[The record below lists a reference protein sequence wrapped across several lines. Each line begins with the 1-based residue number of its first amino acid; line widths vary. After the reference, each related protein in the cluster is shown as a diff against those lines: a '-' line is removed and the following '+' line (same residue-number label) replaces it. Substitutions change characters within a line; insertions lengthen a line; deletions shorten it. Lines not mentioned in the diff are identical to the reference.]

1 MIGIPHRNQARS
13 RSVEVNEITYPSKR
27 MERPKHL
34 EPPKAAKEQCI
45 TLIMSNFSLT
55 YPYYSILIQNVQ
67 PFFLLFVGSSHGK
80 CATFPG
86 RRGAVPPAAGA
97 DARHGG
103 VARVPAAPVPIAGR
117 LGELASAA
125 RWGRLG
131 EKKG

>member
-1 MIGIPHRNQARS
+1 MHHFNHEQLFLDISILFH
-13 RSVEVNEITYPSKR
+13 TYPECS
-27 MERPKHL
+27 
-34 EPPKAAKEQCI
+34 
-45 TLIMSNFSLT
+45 TL
-55 YPYYSILIQNVQ
+55 
-67 PFFLLFVGSSHGK
+67 FLLFVGSSHGK

-117 LGELASAA
+117 FGELASAA

-131 EKKG
+131 EKRLI